1 MKAGG
6 KGEEGR
12 RVALALVLFPLLLLP
27 LPSAA
32 QRPARPFRALRGGQA
47 RRANAVPPILLHAIQ
62 ASDTIRFTG
71 RRTVTVLK
79 DGQPDRHEEIV
90 MRDGPQL
97 RIEFPREG
105 SYAGQV
111 IVEDG
116 NERRHYIP
124 RTNEVRV
131 LPTRRE
137 EGLQRLRAL
146 ARAGGVTTEGGDR
159 IAGYATTVLVVRDA
173 MGNPLQRL
181 AIEPE
186 SGMVLSRQVY
196 DATGV
201 QIGGFTF
208 TRVDLSP
215 GPFDPSLFRIERKG
229 VRTSTPRD
237 ELQRKARQGGYPAV
251 GLAESTGFRLEGVG
265 LRRLPVGTLLAQNY
279 SGPGGRLSLYAL
291 RAAVDPATLRKQ
303 GGKRL
308 RSVSWVDGGVTYV
321 LLGPQDDSTLARL
334 KAAVGPVR

>member
-1 MKAGG
+1 MRA
-6 KGEEGR
+6 EGR
-12 RVALALVLFPLLLLP
+12 GRRAVIGIVLAMACVASP
-27 LPSAA
+27 
-32 QRPARPFRALRGGQA
+32 QRPVRPFRVLRGGQA
-47 RRANAVPPILLHAIQ
+47 RRINPVPPILLRAIQ

-137 EGLQRLRAL
+137 EGLQRLRGL
-146 ARAGGVTTEGGDR
+146 ARNGGVTTEGGDR

-173 MGNPLQRL
+173 AGNPLQRL

-201 QIGGFTF
+201 QVGGFTF
-208 TRVDLSP
+208 TRVDLNP
-215 GPFDPSLFRIERKG
+215 GPFAPSLFRIARKG
-229 VRTSTPRD
+229 ARISTPWDR
-237 ELQRKARQGGYPAV
+237 LRQLARKNGYVAV
-251 GLAESTGFRLEGVG
+251 GLPESTGFRLEGASLDPRTAPSGV
-265 LRRLPVGTLLAQNY
+265 LAQNY

-308 RSVSWVDGGVTYV
+308 HSLSWVDEGVTYV
-321 LLGPQDDSTLARL
+321 LLGPQDDATLARL
-334 KAAVGPVR
+334 RSTVGPLR